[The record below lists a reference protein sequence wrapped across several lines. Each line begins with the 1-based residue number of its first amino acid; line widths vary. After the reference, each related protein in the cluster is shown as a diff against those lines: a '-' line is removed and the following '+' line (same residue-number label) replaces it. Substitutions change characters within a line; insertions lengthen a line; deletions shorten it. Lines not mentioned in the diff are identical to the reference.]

1 MKPAIALVGDYT
13 AAAVAH
19 RAIPVAL
26 ELASAAEQR
35 AVTWTWVPTPSI
47 RDASRDLAGYSAIWV
62 VPASP
67 YANMAG
73 ALDAIRWAR
82 ETKRPIFGSCGGFQ
96 HMLIELARSRGG
108 LAAADTAETNPEGT
122 ELVVTAL
129 ACSLVEQTSPLRF
142 LAGSRIRAIYG
153 RDTAVEGYHCRYGLN
168 AAYRAQLEATGLR
181 FTAFDE
187 NGEVRGAE
195 LPVSAHPFFIGTLF
209 QPERAALRGEAP
221 PLTRALVR
229 AASEF
234 SP

>member
-1 MKPAIALVGDYT
+1 MKPAIALIGDYT
-13 AAAVAH
+13 PDSVAH
-19 RAIPVAL
+19 RAIPPAL
-26 ELASAAEQR
+26 ELASAAESR
-35 AVTWTWVPTPSI
+35 SVTWTWVPTASI
-47 RDASRDLAGYSAIWV
+47 RDAARDLAGFAAIWV

-67 YANMAG
+67 YVNMAG

-82 ETKRPIFGSCGGFQ
+82 ETGRPVFGSCGGFQ

-108 LAAADTAETNPEGT
+108 LASADTSETNPGGT
-122 ELVVTAL
+122 ELVITAL
-129 ACSLVEQTSPLRF
+129 ACSLVEETGPLRF
-142 LAGSRIRAIYG
+142 ATGSRLRAIYG
-153 RDTAVEGYHCRYGLN
+153 NDASIEGYHCRYGLN
-168 AAYRAQLEATGLR
+168 SVYRAQLEATGLR

-187 NGEVRGAE
+187 NREPRGAE
-195 LPVSAHPFFIGTLF
+195 LPESVHPFFIGTLF

>member
-13 AAAVAH
+13 AASVAH
-19 RAIPVAL
+19 RAIPPAL
-26 ELASAAEQR
+26 ELAGSAENLP
-35 AVTWTWVPTPSI
+35 VTYTWVPTASI
-47 RDASRDLAGYSAIWV
+47 QDAARDLARFAAVWV

-67 YANMAG
+67 YVSMAG
-73 ALDAIRWAR
+73 ALAAIRWAR
-82 ETKRPIFGSCGGFQ
+82 ETKRPLFGSCGGFQ
-96 HMLIELARSRGG
+96 HLLIEFARSHAG
-108 LAAADTAETNPEGT
+108 LASADTAETNPAGP

-142 LAGSRIRAIYG
+142 APGSRIRTIYG

-168 AAYRAQLEATGLR
+168 AAYRARLESAGLC

-187 NGEVRGAE
+187 NGEPRAAE
-195 LPVSAHPFFIGTLF
+195 LPEGVHPFFIGTLF

-229 AASEF
+229 AAAQF
-234 SP
+234 TP